1 MNPLHNGPH
10 MHPEENNPA
19 PDPNTQES
27 STENEVRDSLSR
39 ILKVSEETAKNLV
52 KGTPERNDLERD
64 ISLVREYIAYG
75 DWQRDN
81 DDQVLIYTG
90 LFA

>member
-39 ILKVSEETAKNLV
+39 ILKVSEETAK
-52 KGTPERNDLERD
+52 KPGERNSRAKR
-64 ISLVREYIAYG
+64 SR
-75 DWQRDN
+75 
-81 DDQVLIYTG
+81 T
-90 LFA
+90 